1 MSSSESLAVAH
12 AECSENIV
20 PTLLF
25 GSFDLAAAIRMT
37 AERMAI
43 DIASHRLRNTA
54 SDVVRLVV
62 AALQT
67 AQGVLWNGHD
77 QIDLVEAFGA
87 CEDQSQPLAQKDG
100 CAPRTAKFNCVD
112 KESKTA
118 LLDIE
123 KERSGMY
130 DGHQTPQSL
139 LHCILLT
146 SLEIRKRHIA
156 AAHIA
161 NEFFARMHLL
171 AADGTDARKEERK
184 KVARGALQA
193 LFQVIEDRHRRRY

>member
-1 MSSSESLAVAH
+1 MSPSESLAVAH

-20 PTLLF
+20 PTLNF
-25 GSFDLAAAIRMT
+25 GPFDLAAAIRMT

-87 CEDQSQPLAQKDG
+87 CENQSQPLAQKDG
-100 CAPRTAKFNCVD
+100 CAPRTAK
-112 KESKTA
+112 
-118 LLDIE
+118 I
-123 KERSGMY
+123 
-130 DGHQTPQSL
+130 
-139 LHCILLT
+139 
-146 SLEIRKRHIA
+146 
-156 AAHIA
+156 
-161 NEFFARMHLL
+161 
-171 AADGTDARKEERK
+171 
-184 KVARGALQA
+184 
-193 LFQVIEDRHRRRY
+193 